1 VQVNATQ
8 FRANVYKLLDRVL
21 LTREPL
27 DIVRKGQRLRI
38 VPADAP
44 RAFSIE
50 NLEPHPDGIVGDPD
64 ELIHMDWSSEWK
76 PFI

>member
-1 VQVNATQ
+1 
-8 FRANVYKLLDRVL
+8 
-21 LTREPL
+21 
-27 DIVRKGQRLRI
+27 